1 MNKVAE
7 LANYLAK
14 KYANKPSKGK
24 RTCVCENDA
33 CEVMGMHDPGKCKG
47 QMFSGNFA
55 CPTGYICDECAMY
68 FPKQYLTSG
77 LPPEEEEEEV
87 EEDVSDCFDFL
98 MEE

>member
-7 LANYLAK
+7 LANYFARKYAK
-14 KYANKPSKGK
+14 KGKKEDK
-24 RTCVCENDA
+24 RTCVCEHDA
-33 CEVMGMHDPGKCKG
+33 CEMMGMHAPNKCKG
-47 QMFSGNFA
+47 QMFSGNYA

-77 LPPEEEEEEV
+77 LEPEPEQ
-87 EEDVSDCFDFL
+87 EEDVEECFDFL